1 MAVLP
6 LCVVPPVLPR
16 VAVVMG
22 SDSDLPIMEPA
33 AAILRELGVEV
44 EVRVLSAH
52 RTPLEMV
59 NFAQAARDQGFGVI
73 VAGAGG
79 AMYGYALETDG
90 TTYCHVAAIG
100 GSRAAD
106 SADVV
111 GSVRGHRAAGSRLRN
126 RNTAL
131 SGDGDAGSQ

>member
-1 MAVLP
+1 MA
-6 LCVVPPVLPR
+6 
-16 VAVVMG
+16 ASYGGGTG
-22 SDSDLPIMEPA
+22 SCSGCSI
-33 AAILRELGVEV
+33 V
-44 EVRVLSAH
+44 
-52 RTPLEMV
+52 
-59 NFAQAARDQGFGVI
+59 

-111 GSVRGHRAAGSRLRN
+111 GSVRGHRATGSRSRLRN

>member
-1 MAVLP
+1 MKQGHGPSEQGHGPGRRLHPTVAA
-6 LCVVPPVLPR
+6 PVL
-16 VAVVMG
+16 A
-22 SDSDLPIMEPA
+22 PA
-33 AAILRELGVEV
+33 AP
-44 EVRVLSAH
+44 LSS
-52 RTPLEMV
+52 P
-59 NFAQAARDQGFGVI
+59 G
-73 VAGAGG
+73 GAGG